1 MKFKK
6 SKSYSNFKR
15 RELSKTEKSLLDKYN
30 KINNKD
36 INNNEK
42 KSKINLKLD
51 FINNKKIIKDINNI
65 RNTNQDF
72 LKIKHIDI
80 NNIDDN
86 INNNYFNSIIINKK
100 SREYYQNLY
109 NKENIDI
116 NNINLN
122 PKNILSK
129 TKKIL
134 GLSVKNYSYN
144 NIFNNTNTNYEKNL
158 NLNSDIYNSNN
169 TFDILY
175 TNNSINNH
183 KINNYFTKSTKN
195 YNFSSFY
202 QKKIVPKKIKNK
214 IVYRAVNILKK
225 KRNNNK
231 SETKNF
237 NNFNFSYGNKALKL
251 DKNENK
257 NKSTW
262 IQYSSIM
269 TDLINKNKNK
279 NKFFF
284 N

>member
-15 RELSKTEKSLLDKYN
+15 RELSQTEKSLLDKYN

-80 NNIDDN
+80 NNINDN

-169 TFDILY
+169 TFDKLY

-251 DKNENK
+251 DKNENI

>member
-15 RELSKTEKSLLDKYN
+15 RELSQTEKSLLYKYN

-80 NNIDDN
+80 NNINDN

-109 NKENIDI
+109 NNENIDI

-169 TFDILY
+169 TFDKLY

-251 DKNENK
+251 DKNENI

>member
-15 RELSKTEKSLLDKYN
+15 RELSQTEKSLLDKYN

-80 NNIDDN
+80 NNINDN

-109 NKENIDI
+109 NNENIDI

-169 TFDILY
+169 TFDKLY

-251 DKNENK
+251 DKNENI

>member
-15 RELSKTEKSLLDKYN
+15 RELSQTEKSLLDKYN

-109 NKENIDI
+109 NNENIDI

-144 NIFNNTNTNYEKNL
+144 NIFNNTKTNYEKNL

>member
-15 RELSKTEKSLLDKYN
+15 RELSQTEKSLLDKYN

-51 FINNKKIIKDINNI
+51 FINNKKIIKVINNI

-80 NNIDDN
+80 NNINDN

-100 SREYYQNLY
+100 SKEYYQNLY
-109 NKENIDI
+109 NNENIDI